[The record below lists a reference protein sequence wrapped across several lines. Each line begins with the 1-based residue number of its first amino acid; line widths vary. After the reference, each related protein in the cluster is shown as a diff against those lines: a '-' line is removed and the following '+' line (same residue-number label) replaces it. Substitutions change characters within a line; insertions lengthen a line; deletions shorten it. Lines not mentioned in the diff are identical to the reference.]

1 MREPEKQRFLNA
13 VRHIESEEIPL
24 YEIDADMSIVNRMME
39 KDFPLSL
46 HPCELPAAD
55 VVELNRKMGNDMVY
69 FSHVWRVGR
78 KEIADDEG
86 RRHYVDGEIKDQGDL
101 KSIWFPDLDGIERR
115 LVNLLELIQGT
126 RFGLVYGA
134 QTAPFTS
141 TAAIGYEDFCI
152 YTIEKPEFIH
162 EVQKRLHEYVL
173 REMEM
178 AMSYPIDAVK
188 IGSGLVI
195 NTGPMLSPAAMEE
208 FEFNLLREQSRL
220 IKQHNLPLFFHIDGQ
235 VTAMIPMFLEM
246 GVDILNPVD
255 PCSGGQDIFAI
266 KEQYGDQ
273 LTLCGN
279 IDIDG
284 VLLKGAPDEVAMDV
298 KEHIDRLAQGG
309 GYIAASSHNMHQLI
323 PLENIYA
330 FRDTVHEYRYQID
343 RGESRSP

>member
-1 MREPEKQRFLNA
+1 MREPDKKRFLNA
-13 VRHIESEEIPL
+13 VQHIESEGIPL
-24 YEIDADMSIVNRMME
+24 YETDADMSIVNRMMD

-46 HPCELPAAD
+46 HPFELPAAD

-78 KEIADDEG
+78 KEKADAEG
-86 RRHYVDGEIKDQGDL
+86 RRHYVDGEIKNRGDL
-101 KSIWFPDLDGIERR
+101 DSLWFPDLDEIERK
-115 LVNLLELIQGT
+115 LVNLLEMMQGT

-162 EVQKRLHEYVL
+162 EVQKRLYEYVL

-178 AMSYPIDAVK
+178 AMRYPIDAVK

-195 NTGPMLSPAAMEE
+195 NTGPMLSPTAMEE
-208 FEFNLLREQSRL
+208 FEFALLREQAGL
-220 IKQHNLPLFFHIDGQ
+220 IKRHNLPLFFHIDGQ
-235 VTAMIPMFLEM
+235 VTPMIPQFLEM
-246 GVDILNPVD
+246 GVDVLNPID

-284 VLLKGAPDEVAMDV
+284 VLLKGTREEVAADV

-309 GYIAASSHNMHQLI
+309 GYIAASSHNLHQLI

-330 FRDTVHEYRYQID
+330 FRDAVHAYRFSGREQ
-343 RGESRSP
+343 EQP